1 MLRHYSANVA
11 GTKPFWNNTKREF
24 HAYTSF
30 KSHIDKEEISL
41 FHTGSLAEFHEYPLR
56 LILDKYRNTINHPK
70 YDKCSNILQD
80 HTQFQHTVNEFK
92 QVVTSYVVSKMEI

>member
-1 MLRHYSANVA
+1 MQKKDSQSNINNNMEQKKDATNDSVNNKKRKRINSNDKNEDKSSYSTRNKLFDMLRHYSANVA

-41 FHTGSLAEFHEYPLR
+41 FHTGSLAEFH
-56 LILDKYRNTINHPK
+56 
-70 YDKCSNILQD
+70 
-80 HTQFQHTVNEFK
+80 
-92 QVVTSYVVSKMEI
+92 